1 MIERELPQPRP
12 VPYRETLSEGRRGT
26 GTSQFAPISVRL
38 EPDAGP
44 GAAGRGLAA
53 VHGDIADRPTWPKV
67 KSGARDCEVATVL
80 GAGHEGVI
88 ASAGH
93 RMSEQMVLRALAN
106 ETKAMVR
113 DTLVSMLG
121 SVGEL
126 VPMVTA
132 DNDKAFPGR
141 LEFGKAPDTD
151 IYSCFADPCDSCG
164 RVRNECANGLDRQ
177 SLGKGASLSDIEPEQ
192 VRRPPIR
199 LTALAY

>member
-12 VPYRETLSEGRRGT
+12 VPYRETLSKGRRGT

-38 EPDAGP
+38 E
-44 GAAGRGLAA
+44 
-53 VHGDIADRPTWPKV
+53 AD
-67 KSGARDCEVATVL
+67 ARDCEVATII

-88 ASAGH
+88 ASAGD
-93 RMSEQMVLRALAN
+93 RMSEDMVLRAVAN

-132 DNDKAFPGR
+132 DNDKAFPGC

-151 IYSCFADPCDSCG
+151 IYFCFADPCDSCG
-164 RVRNECANGLDRQ
+164 RVLNERPNGPVHQ
-177 SLGKGASLSDIEPEQ
+177 YLGPRSESERHRAQASATVAD
-192 VRRPPIR
+192 PPD
-199 LTALAY
+199 

>member
-1 MIERELPQPRP
+1 MKRYLRADGEPELLNLHLSRSGWNRTRAPARP
-12 VPYRETLSEGRRGT
+12 
-26 GTSQFAPISVRL
+26 
-38 EPDAGP
+38 
-44 GAAGRGLAA
+44 AA

-93 RMSEQMVLRALAN
+93 RMSEVVVLRALAN

-132 DNDKAFPGR
+132 DNDKAFPGC

-151 IYSCFADPCDSCG
+151 IYFCFADPCDSCG
-164 RVRNECANGLDRQ
+164 RVLNERPNGPVHQ
-177 SLGKGASLSDIEPEQ
+177 YLGPRSESERHRAQASATVAD
-192 VRRPPIR
+192 PPD
-199 LTALAY
+199 